1 MGLGVSGRRRPAR
14 VPRFSVPIEFDTFR
28 VGVAL
33 AIVVGAL
40 SLAAPSLDAL
50 VLALVALA
58 SAGWAASHVR
68 GRPFRGTAGSAA
80 SVAAFCAAGTGAAVY
95 FLAPY
100 PWVVVRGLL
109 LALGFLPLWW
119 AERRT
124 TWPVAGRAEAN
135 P

>member
-1 MGLGVSGRRRPAR
+1 MSERRRPAR
-14 VPRFSVPIEFDTFR
+14 VLRPSVPIEFDTFR

-40 SLAAPSLDAL
+40 SIAAPSLDAL

-68 GRPFRGTAGSAA
+68 GRLPRGSGTSGAP
-80 SVAAFCAAGTGAAVY
+80 VAAFCAAGAGAAVY
-95 FLAPY
+95 FLAPS
-100 PWVVVRGLL
+100 PWAEARGLL

-124 TWPVAGRAEAN
+124 AWPVAGVGEAI